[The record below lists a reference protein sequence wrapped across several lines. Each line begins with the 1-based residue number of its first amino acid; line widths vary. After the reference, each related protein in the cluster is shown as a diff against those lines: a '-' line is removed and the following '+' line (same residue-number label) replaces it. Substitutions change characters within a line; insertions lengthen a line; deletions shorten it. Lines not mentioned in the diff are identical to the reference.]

1 MNDAARSCIHHTCQ
15 GKELRRLRNRTSL
28 RSVPKCAPK
37 RQLCA
42 LRNANYAICVPMF
55 AHSAFRRALRN
66 ANRVSQEIGAI
77 RAPRMAVWRGGLGQ
91 WHVWQ
96 SRKVRPRGREENTA
110 MRYAARG
117 RRPKPRI
124 ACITRHTRPSR
135 RRTVARWQ
143 IHDWQPAVAP
153 RSSRPIRTIWSSASN
168 AVLEALRVGVP
179 SMQLYIATRI
189 EHDDRTREIIKL
201 AGAQSLHL
209 LEADRLE
216 MDRTRPV
223 VEPSG
228 RRAQSAAVPV
238 FVSRRAGG
246 YRRAQGQGHGRGEFA
261 ECAHQRTPAVHRA
274 RRRDRPAEPGCG
286 DWYRPPPSVPTA

>member
-1 MNDAARSCIHHTCQ
+1 MTPPDPAFIIRAKARNPAAS
-15 GKELRRLRNRTSL
+15 EPDEL

-66 ANRVSQEIGAI
+66 ANRVSQGIGAI

-143 IHDWQPAVAP
+143 IHDWQRREVHVRFG
-153 RSSRPIRTIWSSASN
+153 RSGHRP
-168 AVLEALRVGVP
+168 
-179 SMQLYIATRI
+179 QC
-189 EHDDRTREIIKL
+189 
-201 AGAQSLHL
+201 
-209 LEADRLE
+209 
-216 MDRTRPV
+216 
-223 VEPSG
+223 
-228 RRAQSAAVPV
+228 
-238 FVSRRAGG
+238 RAGG
-246 YRRAQGQGHGRGEFA
+246 A
-261 ECAHQRTPAVHRA
+261 A
-274 RRRDRPAEPGCG
+274 RRRPQHAAV
-286 DWYRPPPSVPTA
+286 YRDTYRA

>member
-1 MNDAARSCIHHTCQ
+1 MTPPDPAFIIRAKARNPAAS
-15 GKELRRLRNRTSL
+15 EPDEL

-143 IHDWQPAVAP
+143 IRDWSTTQIACEPATGRPPSRREVHVRFG
-153 RSSRPIRTIWSSASN
+153 RSGHRP
-168 AVLEALRVGVP
+168 
-179 SMQLYIATRI
+179 QC
-189 EHDDRTREIIKL
+189 
-201 AGAQSLHL
+201 
-209 LEADRLE
+209 
-216 MDRTRPV
+216 
-223 VEPSG
+223 
-228 RRAQSAAVPV
+228 
-238 FVSRRAGG
+238 RAGG
-246 YRRAQGQGHGRGEFA
+246 AARWRPQHAAVYRDTYRA
-261 ECAHQRTPAVHRA
+261 
-274 RRRDRPAEPGCG
+274 
-286 DWYRPPPSVPTA
+286 

>member
-1 MNDAARSCIHHTCQ
+1 MTPPDPAFIIRAKARNPAAS
-15 GKELRRLRNRTSL
+15 EPDEL

-153 RSSRPIRTIWSSASN
+153 RSSRPIRTIWSSAAMPCWRRCAS
-168 AVLEALRVGVP
+168 ASPACSCISRHVS
-179 SMQLYIATRI
+179 SMMTVHARSSSSPAHKACTCWRPTVWKWIA
-189 EHDDRTREIIKL
+189 
-201 AGAQSLHL
+201 S
-209 LEADRLE
+209 
-216 MDRTRPV
+216 P
-223 VEPSG
+223 G
-228 RRAQSAAVPV
+228 RRTIRASCSKCSRTSIRLSPSWRISPSA
-238 FVSRRAGG
+238 
-246 YRRAQGQGHGRGEFA
+246 
-261 ECAHQRTPAVHRA
+261 
-274 RRRDRPAEPGCG
+274 RP
-286 DWYRPPPSVPTA
+286 RPWTW